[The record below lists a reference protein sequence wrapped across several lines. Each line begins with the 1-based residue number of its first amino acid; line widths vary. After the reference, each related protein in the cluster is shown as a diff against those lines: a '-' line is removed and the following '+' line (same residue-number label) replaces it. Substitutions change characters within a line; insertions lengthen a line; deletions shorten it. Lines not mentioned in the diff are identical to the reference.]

1 MYRSEPVQQV
11 HGQGVHDLQGLLH
24 PDLPQH
30 QVHNSNTLFFL
41 TLLRVAKSTPKWD
54 KTKFS

>member
-30 QVHNSNTLFFL
+30 QVHNSNTLFFNP
-41 TLLRVAKSTPKWD
+41 S
-54 KTKFS
+54 